1 MKKMILLS
9 IMIMMTMVA
18 NYAQTATEVLDKT
31 AEVVGRKGGAAANF
45 TLSSSK
51 YGTASGSI
59 SIKGE
64 KFHASTEKAI
74 VWFDGKTQWT
84 YMKSTQE
91 VNIST
96 PTQAQQMSVNPY
108 TSINIYK
115 TGYTSTV
122 KTEGNNYQVHLVAQN
137 KQRTIQE
144 MYITINKKTY
154 VPSQVKM
161 KQGTTWSTI
170 TISGFQAKDQTDA
183 TFAFNAKDF
192 PQAEVVD
199 LR

>member
-1 MKKMILLS
+1 
-9 IMIMMTMVA
+9 
-18 NYAQTATEVLDKT
+18 
-31 AEVVGRKGGAAANF
+31 
-45 TLSSSK
+45 
-51 YGTASGSI
+51 
-59 SIKGE
+59 
-64 KFHASTEKAI
+64 
-74 VWFDGKTQWT
+74 
-84 YMKSTQE
+84 MKSTQE

-96 PTQAQQMSVNPY
+96 PTQAQQMSMNPY
-108 TSINIYK
+108 TFINIYK

>member
-1 MKKMILLS
+1 MKRLIILLFTA
-9 IMIMMTMVA
+9 MMTMVA
-18 NYAQTATEVLDKT
+18 SYAQTATQILDKT
-31 AEVVGRKGGAAANF
+31 AAVVGRKGGATANF

-51 YGTASGSI
+51 YGSAKGTI

-64 KFHASTEKAI
+64 KFHASTDKAI
-74 VWFDGKTQWT
+74 VWFNGKTQWT

-91 VNIST
+91 VNISN
-96 PTQAQQMSVNPY
+96 PTQAQQMSMNPY
-108 TSINIYK
+108 TFINIYK
-115 TGYTSTV
+115 TGYTSSV

-170 TISGFQAKDQTDA
+170 TVSGFQAKDQA
-183 TFAFNAKDF
+183 NSTFVFNSKDF
-192 PQAEVVD
+192 PHAEIID